1 MFEREKRI
9 PSIDRFRGIAIALMI
24 MFTAT
29 EMYTATDFFVPLST
43 HDLTKALLLIPGYGF
58 FDLIAPFFIF
68 ASGLSFGFAFSSA
81 ERKVGLPAA
90 YSVMG
95 RKGVKVVGLGSL
107 LLFSFDGIGLFFFVC
122 AILCLTLLVLRFT
135 WKKSR
140 ELFSYDILF
149 DKILFALGIL
159 LLIVA
164 VADNLLLLFG
174 KTPTDSHWTALP
186 SIGVSMLVCVAFSK
200 RKPYVKVTAV
210 YLLTLLVFLMNL
222 YIPQGNFAYFTHGGF
237 LGSFGYALLFLC
249 ADTVVTLQKMRKTLA
264 HTFAATIGI
273 LAVTSCAIIVPS
285 KAAVNVSYALVSFVF
300 AYVLYFV
307 VSLFDKVRVK
317 KFPLLTLLGQNS
329 LMIYM
334 WHVPLSPMVGLM
346 ENGLIAYWPVSDGM
360 RVVLGF
366 MGMAVYLFGT
376 YAVVWALQKRK
387 IRFRI

>member
-1 MFEREKRI
+1 M
-9 PSIDRFRGIAIALMI
+9 
-24 MFTAT
+24 
-29 EMYTATDFFVPLST
+29 
-43 HDLTKALLLIPGYGF
+43 
-58 FDLIAPFFIF
+58 
-68 ASGLSFGFAFSSA
+68 
-81 ERKVGLPAA
+81 
-90 YSVMG
+90 
-95 RKGVKVVGLGSL
+95 
-107 LLFSFDGIGLFFFVC
+107 
-122 AILCLTLLVLRFT
+122 
-135 WKKSR
+135 
-140 ELFSYDILF
+140 
-149 DKILFALGIL
+149 
-159 LLIVA
+159 IVA

-174 KTPTDSHWTALP
+174 KTPTDSHWTVLP

-273 LAVTSCAIIVPS
+273 LAVTSCAINVPS